1 MKTINKRISI
11 FYLMLLSICVLSVV
25 SCKKYLDNEPRDSVA
40 GDAQW
45 SDEQSSEVF
54 LNGIYEQ
61 VNNMNNT
68 PDPLDSFTDDNDGGP
83 YWKSWRWRQG
93 IIGPSVEGGA
103 PMNNDGAANNFTDW
117 GSVFSKIRRC
127 NTYILE
133 MNAHKANFTPE
144 FLAKRVDEARF
155 LRAFFYSYLW
165 MHVGGLPIITEP
177 QQRTTD
183 SEDELFKARSTFEE
197 TFNFIDAELDAIVTN
212 NKLAA
217 KYNTGNADAGRAT
230 VGAALAL
237 KGWVELYA
245 ASPAFNTASPVVGAD
260 PNKLVSFG
268 TADNARYAKAAAT
281 NKKFMETL
289 GTGTYNLVADI
300 GKDFWSEPTE
310 YNSEVIWDRQSVGN
324 TGGSIGGD
332 FLQFGGPVF
341 IQGVYYTWGNY
352 NPTQELVDQF
362 KMANGKPIDAP
373 GSGYDPQHPYVN
385 REKRF
390 YDFIVFD
397 GATYKQNW
405 MPTADIIYTRIDKV
419 HPSLNEID
427 FGSSDVTNTAYY
439 FKKRLNPDR
448 RPLGNRGD
456 GLNYVYFRYAEVLLN
471 YAEAQNEA
479 AGPDASVY
487 SAVNKIRVRS
497 NVPTLEA
504 TYGGQTLTKDQMRDV
519 IRNERRVEFCFENKR
534 WYDIVRWRI
543 GLDVMTKDL
552 HGMKIT
558 NTVPADN
565 SGVWKYEV
573 VGLNHPHVFTQKM
586 YMNPIPQPVLDRNPK
601 VKQNPNY

>member
-1 MKTINKRISI
+1 M
-11 FYLMLLSICVLSVV
+11 
-25 SCKKYLDNEPRDSVA
+25 
-40 GDAQW
+40 
-45 SDEQSSEVF
+45 
-54 LNGIYEQ
+54 
-61 VNNMNNT
+61 
-68 PDPLDSFTDDNDGGP
+68 
-83 YWKSWRWRQG
+83 
-93 IIGPSVEGGA
+93 
-103 PMNNDGAANNFTDW
+103 
-117 GSVFSKIRRC
+117 GS
-127 NTYILE
+127 
-133 MNAHKANFTPE
+133 
-144 FLAKRVDEARF
+144 
-155 LRAFFYSYLW
+155 
-165 MHVGGLPIITEP
+165 
-177 QQRTTD
+177 
-183 SEDELFKARSTFEE
+183 
-197 TFNFIDAELDAIVTN
+197 
-212 NKLAA
+212 
-217 KYNTGNADAGRAT
+217 
-230 VGAALAL
+230 
-237 KGWVELYA
+237 
-245 ASPAFNTASPVVGAD
+245 D
-260 PNKLVSFG
+260 PNKFFSFG
-268 TADNARYAKAAAT
+268 SADVARYTKAAAT